1 MKKILLLLILGTAIY
16 GQQLILTQDTIS
28 DKSSFNYNPFI
39 IKDSGDKIHLVYT
52 NQFEPS
58 VNSKEIFYSVE
69 EADSF
74 STINLTN
81 NETEEYYPC
90 ISLDKNEN
98 AHITFLGKDTIFNV
112 FQIKYTN
119 NVKGNFT
126 EPVFLTSD
134 GMNKTT
140 PVSIISQD
148 SVLHVVYF
156 TYTFSGNGIYYLRYN
171 LKTGKISNPH
181 FLGAGETD
189 GENNLSIA
197 LDKKGKIHIVVKTGK
212 VDGGELKYF
221 TFVNGKINE
230 VPLNIKQRIVSPKI
244 LIDPFNKSFIL
255 YKDVEDNR
263 LYLLN
268 NLEGYF
274 DKPLILTPFY
284 QNPFCFNSFSI
295 DGKNRLYFVYQSKDS
310 SGNSGVFLVYG
321 SGSKYS
327 KPILVQKFRDGD
339 LSANSTNIVA
349 SGNGQISVLL
359 SETKP
364 WNENY
369 SSDIILRKGHLFG
382 NAIAQIENENLF
394 FKPTKLLDTS
404 QVLLRIKNSGKILL
418 KVFSPL
424 ISSGNFSVVMN
435 DTIYIE
441 PDSVKAISIYFQPAD
456 SIEYNSVLKLKTNS
470 LFTKTI
476 TAYLSGNGVGLPV
489 LSASR
494 DTLVLMEEKGFTDS
508 VLIINRGASV
518 LKIDSVKNLSGF
530 AFIINLN
537 KMEIESGD
545 SVFIRISADRI
556 SNDLPFN
563 FIDSVLVYSDDPYR
577 KTQKLIITSSHYTLK
592 LDEEKLNT
600 EFFKLNQNYP
610 NPFNPQTTIS
620 FTISE
625 QAHVILQVFDP
636 LAREIAT
643 LVNESLP
650 AGIHNIVF
658 NGENLSTGVYYYKL
672 LVKSNERKQPD
683 YIDVKKMILVK

>member
-404 QVLLRIKNSGKILL
+404 QVLLKIKNSGKILL

-424 ISSGNFSVVMN
+424 ISSGIFSVAMN

-476 TAYLSGNGVGLPV
+476 TGYFSGNGVGLPV

-508 VLIINRGASV
+508 VLIINKGASV

-556 SNDLPFN
+556 SNDLPLN
-563 FIDSVLVYSDDPYR
+563 FIDSVLVYSNDPYR

-643 LVNESLP
+643 IVNETLP

>member
-404 QVLLRIKNSGKILL
+404 QVLLKIKNSGKILL

-556 SNDLPFN
+556 SNDLPLN
-563 FIDSVLVYSDDPYR
+563 FIDSVLVYSNDPYR

-643 LVNESLP
+643 IVNETLP

>member
-404 QVLLRIKNSGKILL
+404 QVLLKIKNSGKILL

-556 SNDLPFN
+556 SNDLPLN

>member
-643 LVNESLP
+643 LVNETLP

>member
-404 QVLLRIKNSGKILL
+404 QVLLKIKNSGKILL

-643 LVNESLP
+643 LVNETLP

>member
-404 QVLLRIKNSGKILL
+404 QVLLKIKNSGKILL

-424 ISSGNFSVVMN
+424 ISSGIFSVAMN

-476 TAYLSGNGVGLPV
+476 TGYFSGNGVGLPV

-508 VLIINRGASV
+508 VLIINKGASV

-556 SNDLPFN
+556 SNDLPLN
-563 FIDSVLVYSDDPYR
+563 FIDSVLVYSNDPYR

>member
-424 ISSGNFSVVMN
+424 ISSGIFSVAMN

-643 LVNESLP
+643 LVNETLP